1 MSLPKSWSESL
12 SGLFGIF
19 SHGRQNALKILTERY
34 TEASRH
40 AQQLSDHAEHMQYP
54 QFRNKLRA
62 IAENESRHAQW
73 IAEKIRSLGG
83 LPPEVQKVSFAD
95 KNSWEYLRADL
106 EEHRKCTAELLL
118 QVYSLRAD
126 FPEVADTL
134 QRIYDEGV
142 SHRDE
147 IREMLMRSDPQA
159 NLAA

>member
-12 SGLFGIF
+12 SGLFGFF
-19 SHGRQNALKILTERY
+19 SSARQNALEILTQGYIQE
-34 TEASRH
+34 SHH
-40 AQQLSDHAEHMQYP
+40 ARQLSYHAEHMQYP

-62 IAENESRHAQW
+62 IAADESRHAQW

-83 LPPEVQKVSFAD
+83 LTPEVQETSFAD
-95 KNSWEYLRADL
+95 KSSWEHLRADL
-106 EEHRKCTAELLL
+106 EEHRQCSAELLI
-118 QVYSLRAD
+118 QIYTLRAE

-142 SHRDE
+142 RHREE

-159 NLAA
+159 HLAG